1 MATWAI
7 GIDIGG
13 TFTDVVALDY
23 GASALHS
30 LKVLTTH
37 GDPAEGV
44 ADGVNRI
51 IESCGIDP
59 SSVTRIVHAT
69 TLFTNALI
77 ERRGCKTGLLVT
89 QGFKDVIE
97 IGHERKY
104 DLYDLRIEAAPPLV
118 ERRLRAEISAR
129 MDARG
134 NELAPVHPAE
144 VVGAVKALVRQG
156 VESLAV
162 CLLHAYASD
171 RHEQDVGHILRE
183 AFPQLAITLS
193 SEVAPVVR
201 EFERMST
208 TSANAYIK
216 PLANRYLD
224 NLQRRLRDLG
234 MRADILMML
243 SNGGLSHLAQAKRVP
258 IELLE
263 SGPAAGAISAAC
275 YSERDGQS
283 NLLAFDMGG
292 TTAKLCLVENGQ
304 PSISFGFEA
313 ARRKRFAEGS
323 GLPVRITTI
332 DLIEIGAG
340 GGSIASQDA
349 LGLLKVG
356 PHSAGSEPGP
366 ACYGLGGDQPTVTDA
381 NLLLGYLNPRYFA
394 GGTMAI
400 DADLSRT
407 AVSAMGNALG
417 HDAIEVA
424 WGIHDIV
431 AENMAGAARVHVAER
446 GRDPRD
452 FVLLCTGGGG
462 PLHSYYV
469 AQKIG
474 VRTIICPPAAGVA
487 SAYGLLVAP
496 ARADRSRTVSVR
508 PATDSLEELERAYAE
523 LERNATESLRPL
535 DAAFGPVA
543 VRRSADGRFVG
554 QGFSLTVDLPA
565 GPYAPSGERKGAEAM
580 HDGQGKNAAVMQG
593 GGGNSAKA
601 MDEGGKKDAAVMN
614 DGVIRQA
621 LLQAFEA
628 GYREKFGRT
637 PPDVP
642 VELLNLRV
650 SATAPPREQMSHAAM
665 ARGGDIQPA
674 GRRQVYFREA
684 AGFVDTPVY
693 KRDALHPG
701 FERGGPM
708 LIEDEGSTLVVG
720 PLGHVRQLPS
730 GNLIVTIQEGQ
741 A

>member
-1 MATWAI
+1 MAGWAI

-13 TFTDVVALDY
+13 TFTDIVALKY

-51 IESCGIDP
+51 IDSCGIDP
-59 SSVTRIVHAT
+59 ATVTRIVHAT

-89 QGFKDVIE
+89 SGFKDVIE

-104 DLYDLRIEAAPPLV
+104 DLYDLQIEAAPALV
-118 ERRLRAEISAR
+118 ERRLRAEIGAR

-134 NELAPVHPAE
+134 REIQAVDERE
-144 VVGAVKALVRQG
+144 VIDAVGALVREG

-162 CLLHAYASD
+162 CLLHAYANEA
-171 RHEQDVGHILRE
+171 HERQVGDILHK
-183 AFPQLAITLS
+183 AFPDLAITLS

-216 PLANRYLD
+216 PLASRYLD

-234 MRADILMML
+234 LRTDILMML
-243 SNGGLSHLAQAKRVP
+243 SNGGLSHLGEARRVP

-263 SGPAAGAISAAC
+263 SGPAAGAISAAY
-275 YSERDGQS
+275 YSERDRQS

-313 ARRKRFAEGS
+313 ARQKRFAEGS

-366 ACYGLGGDQPTVTDA
+366 VCYGRGGDQPTVTDA
-381 NLLLGYLNPRYFA
+381 NLLLGYLNPKYFA
-394 GGTMAI
+394 GGTMSIDAELSGVAI
-400 DADLSRT
+400 DA
-407 AVSAMGNALG
+407 MGKELG
-417 HDAIEVA
+417 HSAIDVA

-496 ARADRSRTVSVR
+496 ARADRSRTVNVR
-508 PATDSLEELERAYAE
+508 PATDSLDDLERAYTD
-523 LERNATESLRPL
+523 LEQHAIESLRPL
-535 DAAFGPVA
+535 DAAFGPSA
-543 VRRSADGRFVG
+543 VRRSADGRFAG
-554 QGFSLTVDLPA
+554 QGFSLTVELPP
-565 GPYAPSGERKGAEAM
+565 GPYAGA
-580 HDGQGKNAAVMQG
+580 GAA
-593 GGGNSAKA
+593 
-601 MDEGGKKDAAVMN
+601 DAQAV
-614 DGVIRQA
+614 RQA
-621 LLQAFEA
+621 LLHAFES
-628 GYREKFGRT
+628 GYREKFGRM

-642 VELLNLRV
+642 IELLNLRV
-650 SATAPPREQMSHAAM
+650 SATAPPREQLSHADM
-665 ARGGDIQPA
+665 QTGGEIRPA
-674 GRRQVYFREA
+674 SRRDVYFRES

-693 KRDALHPG
+693 KRDTLHPG
-701 FERGGPM
+701 FDCAGPM
-708 LIEDEGSTLVVG
+708 LIEDDGSTLVVG
-720 PLGHVRQLPS
+720 PRGHVRQLPS
-730 GNLIVTIQEGQ
+730 GNLIVTIQEQQ

>member
-1 MATWAI
+1 MAGWAI

-13 TFTDVVALDY
+13 TFTDIVALDY
-23 GASALHS
+23 GASTLYS

-44 ADGVNRI
+44 ADGVGRI
-51 IESCGIDP
+51 VASRRIDP
-59 SSVTRIVHAT
+59 AKVTRIVHAT

-77 ERRGCKTGLLVT
+77 ERRGSRTGLLVT
-89 QGFKDVIE
+89 RGFRDVVE

-104 DLYDLRIEAAPPLV
+104 DLYDLQIEAAPALV
-118 ERRLRAEISAR
+118 ERRLRAEIGAR
-129 MDARG
+129 MDAGGR
-134 NELAPVHPAE
+134 EIEPVDARE
-144 VVGAVKALVRQG
+144 VIAAVGALVRDG
-156 VESLAV
+156 IESLAV

-171 RHEQDVGHILRE
+171 EHERQVRE
-183 AFPQLAITLS
+183 IVQGEFPDLAITLS

-216 PLANRYLD
+216 PLASRYLD

-234 MRADILMML
+234 LRADILMML
-243 SNGGLSHLAQAKRVP
+243 SNGGLSHLGEARRVP

-263 SGPAAGAISAAC
+263 SGPAAGAISAAH
-275 YSERDGQS
+275 YSQRDRQAD
-283 NLLAFDMGG
+283 LLAFDMGG
-292 TTAKLCLVENGQ
+292 TTAKLCLVESGQ

-313 ARRKRFAEGS
+313 ARQKRFAEGS
-323 GLPVRITTI
+323 GLPIRITTI

-366 ACYGLGGDQPTVTDA
+366 VCYGLGGDQPTVTDA
-381 NLLLGYLNPRYFA
+381 NLLLGYLNPDYFA
-394 GGTMAI
+394 GGTMSI
-400 DADLSRT
+400 DRESARAALD
-407 AVSAMGNALG
+407 AMGTELG
-417 HDAIEVA
+417 HDAIDVA

-496 ARADRSRTVSVR
+496 ARADRSRTVNVR
-508 PATDSLEELERAYAE
+508 PAVDSLEDLEHAYTA
-523 LERNATESLRPL
+523 LERNAVESLRPL
-535 DAAFGPVA
+535 DAAFGPCA
-543 VRRSADGRFVG
+543 ARRSADGRFAG
-554 QGFSLTVDLPA
+554 QGFSLTVDLPP
-565 GPYAPSGERKGAEAM
+565 GPYAGA
-580 HDGQGKNAAVMQG
+580 GAADSETV
-593 GGGNSAKA
+593 
-601 MDEGGKKDAAVMN
+601 
-614 DGVIRQA
+614 RQA
-621 LLQAFEA
+621 LLRAFEA

-642 VELLNLRV
+642 IELLNLRV
-650 SATAPPREQMSHAAM
+650 SATAPPREQLAHADMKLA
-665 ARGGDIQPA
+665 GPIEPA
-674 GRRQVYFREA
+674 GMRAVYFRES

-693 KRDALHPG
+693 KRDVLHPG
-701 FERGGPM
+701 FDRVGPM

-720 PLGHVRQLPS
+720 PRGHVRQLPS
-730 GNLIVTIQEGQ
+730 GNLIVTIQEQQ